1 MALRAKAVIMP
12 EAADMVLA
20 LDIKVISKA
29 YMEQGRPGEQGA
41 AHAVAKVPMC
51 PCTAHHAFQMSF

>member
-1 MALRAKAVIMP
+1 MALRDKAVIMP

-41 AHAVAKVPMC
+41 EHAV
-51 PCTAHHAFQMSF
+51 